1 MMVDLF
7 TLLSDSEVDD
17 GRFITLLFD
26 SEVDDGRFGGDLGG
40 VVRVAELRRDVEPE
54 VIVILHLLV
63 S

>member
-1 MMVDLF
+1 MVDLH
-7 TLLSDSEVDD
+7 
-17 GRFITLLFD
+17 TLLFD